1 MCAFKATVQ
10 GLIACLTVF
19 QEKILPHYVLSEYHH
34 LEHHGI
40 YIAAGKAFFFF
51 FFMPCEKKSPRGLLC
66 PRTVFNS

>member
-40 YIAAGKAFFFF
+40 YIAAGKALFFSFSF
-51 FFMPCEKKSPRGLLC
+51 LC
-66 PRTVFNS
+66 PVKR